1 MSIIIPVRGST
12 STVEVFNDEL
22 PENPTDVIDLLRAE
36 LAPLDAWCDFAVAY
50 HCQGRHEQFREV
62 LRGVVDAFDVYEM
75 QDFYRRDPASFASGQ
90 LRILNLLAAS
100 ATHSFMNEQ
109 LRRDIRQAWRQKALE
124 YIGRAD
130 KISTSCPQT
139 WLVKALFWIGEH
151 HRDEHALHNA
161 GYYADSSLRSS
172 DASCVA
178 SLAKAA
184 ILFHERKYAGALK
197 LYVKALRLDPRAAGT
212 SARVG
217 VGLCAYHLGDSAKA
231 TAAFD
236 RVLSLDPTN
245 VEALAAMAVLRLD
258 FTGTKS
264 NRINKGD
271 TRDES
276 TNLDRINI
284 DPVADLVSTGNLSFA
299 THMLGRAIEL
309 NPSYSIALN
318 HYANNLFWKERK
330 ICQRRAPRITATL
343 KSNVQNLVNHNEEIS
358 DVNIKLKN
366 FHSVQDPLKSP
377 TFQHMSEVDEL
388 ASRAYHCTT
397 VPEIQ
402 AEAYFILGRNSH
414 ASGNMEGA
422 LPYYTQ
428 ACKLWPSF
436 ALAQFRL
443 AQIRTSM
450 GDLASATEAAKLAH
464 KLAPHAPEVLRLLG
478 LLHLDCQSN
487 REACNILQ
495 LAVNSNRTDP
505 IVWLALANAQESIA
519 FTHCSNEN
527 KHSAIKIAIDS
538 YRSAINLQIRKGLKV
553 PQQALNNL
561 GALQFE
567 YGDLESSAITLHS
580 ALYDGLQKYIDG
592 IPLSYLTMD
601 AANSLESPLLRLWEH
616 VENNGVWLDR
626 SDSRIVWTT
635 LQAASLLHQGDV
647 ISISH
652 TDSEVVAILGK
663 IDMICDSSSKIK
675 FPGQTSLE
683 TCAIHLSEPVRQ
695 FNDLSKG
702 MQLYRLRQ
710 SPQAKIM
717 KRRFAPVY
725 TNLAQLYAMLGA
737 NAIASELV
745 HAALQLEP
753 RSTCCLL
760 LLAQL
765 NLSAKK
771 CELAHAHVDGAID
784 LALSSLGEQRSDAAD
799 VLAAACSLQCE
810 LNRLDQAYDMLHKL
824 RHASRADA
832 FASLHLG
839 WLHLCR
845 LVEGKTHAVG
855 EEEYERRLHQLAISS
870 GYARAVLHQ
879 EPSCSMAAHL
889 LGLSLMELGQLD
901 DAGII
906 FQRVRDGILGYQAKE
921 SSAPEASVFG
931 PIIAWDA
938 AVNLAHSFCLGR
950 RWTEAAIAY
959 SLCLRTSPMEVS
971 GTYCRSVI
979 QSSRAD
985 LYKWLARALY
995 GIDNIHGTSRA
1006 LAAAIHLQPT
1016 DHELRFHSAVILLNK
1031 SLHLAACLSI
1041 KGSSSPAV
1049 DSTLL
1054 SWGATTTESV
1064 HDAVRVAREVFSW
1077 LGEVQFHDRSS
1088 CQLSAF
1094 VGNLMAKCNAAL
1106 CKSGSCEDVS

>member
-36 LAPLDAWCDFAVAY
+36 LAPLDTWCDFAVAY
-50 HCQGRHEQFREV
+50 HCQGRHEQFREI

-100 ATHSFMNEQ
+100 ATHSFTNEQ
-109 LRRDIRQAWRQKALE
+109 LRRDIREAWRQKALE

-151 HRDEHALHNA
+151 HHDEHALGNA
-161 GYYADSSLRSS
+161 GYYADSSLSSS

-184 ILFHERKYAGALK
+184 ILFHEEKFADALK

-217 VGLCAYHLGDSAKA
+217 VGLCAYHLGDFAKA

-258 FTGTKS
+258 LTGPKTNGTNKS
-264 NRINKGD
+264 GDTIDETEVSPVRLVVRSRQRSNIDAASGLMSKGD
-271 TRDES
+271 MS
-276 TNLDRINI
+276 I
-284 DPVADLVSTGNLSFA
+284 A
-299 THMLGRAIEL
+299 TDMLRRAIEL

-318 HYANNLFWKERK
+318 HYANYLFWKEQK
-330 ICQRRAPRITATL
+330 ICQCRAPLTS
-343 KSNVQNLVNHNEEIS
+343 KSNVQTPANYNK
-358 DVNIKLKN
+358 DMTDANIKVTNL
-366 FHSVQDPLKSP
+366 HSTQDHRKSP
-377 TFQHMSEVDEL
+377 ASNHMSEVDEL

-402 AEAYFILGRNSH
+402 AEAYFILGRNNH
-414 ASGNMEGA
+414 VSGNIEGA

-450 GDLASATEAAKLAH
+450 GDLATATEAAKIAH
-464 KLAPHAPEVLRLLG
+464 RLAPHAPEVLRLLG
-478 LLHLDCQSN
+478 ILYLDCQSN

-505 IVWLALANAQESIA
+505 IVWLALANAQESVA

-527 KHSAIKIAIDS
+527 KQSAIKIAIDS
-538 YRSAINLQIRKGLKV
+538 YRSAINLQIRQGLKV
-553 PQQALNNL
+553 PQQVLNNL

-567 YGDLESSAITLHS
+567 YGDLESAAVTLHL
-580 ALYDGLQKYIDG
+580 ALDDELQKYIDRV
-592 IPLSYLTMD
+592 PLSYSTVD
-601 AANSLESPLLRLWEH
+601 SVNSLENPLFCLWEH
-616 VENNGVWLDR
+616 VGNHGVWLDR
-626 SDSRIVWTT
+626 SDSRILWTN
-635 LQAASLLHQGDV
+635 LQVTSLLHQGDV
-647 ISISH
+647 IRIGH
-652 TDSEVVAILGK
+652 TDFEVLTTLGK
-663 IDMICDSSSKIK
+663 IDAICNSPSTIRL
-675 FPGQTSLE
+675 PGQMSQDM
-683 TCAIHLSEPVRQ
+683 CAIHLSEPIRL
-695 FNDLSKG
+695 FDDISKSR
-702 MQLYRLRQ
+702 QLYRLRQ
-710 SPQAKIM
+710 SSQSKIL
-717 KRRFAPVY
+717 RVRCAPVCI
-725 TNLAQLYAMLGA
+725 NLAQLYAMLGA
-737 NAIASELV
+737 NTTASELV

-753 RSTCCLL
+753 RSTRCLL

-771 CELAHAHVDGAID
+771 CELAHADIDGAID
-784 LALSSLGEQRSDAAD
+784 LALSSLGGLSSDSAD
-799 VLAAACSLQCE
+799 ALAVACSLQCE

-824 RHASRADA
+824 RRVSRADA
-832 FASLHLG
+832 YASLNLG
-839 WLHLCR
+839 WLHLCKLLER
-845 LVEGKTHAVG
+845 RTHATG
-855 EEEYERRLHQLAISS
+855 AEEYECRPHQLAVASD
-870 GYARAVLHQ
+870 YARAVLHQ

-906 FQRVRDGILGYQAKE
+906 FERVRDGIQ
-921 SSAPEASVFG
+921 SSTHEANALR
-931 PIIAWDA
+931 PIVAWDA
-938 AVNLAHSFCLGR
+938 TVNLAHSCCLGR
-950 RWTEAAIAY
+950 RWTEAVTGY
-959 SLCLRTSPMEVS
+959 SFCLKTSPMEIF
-971 GTYCRSVI
+971 GTCCRSVV
-979 QSSRAD
+979 QSSRAH
-985 LYKWLARALY
+985 LFKWLARALY
-995 GIDNIHGTSRA
+995 GAKNIHGTSRA
-1006 LAAAIHLQPT
+1006 LAAAVHLQPANQET
-1016 DHELRFHSAVILLNK
+1016 RFHSAVVLLNK
-1031 SLHLAACLSI
+1031 SLHVKA
-1041 KGSSSPAV
+1041 SSV
-1049 DSTLL
+1049 DSTLS
-1054 SWGATTTESV
+1054 SWDVTAEPT
-1064 HDAVRVAREVFSW
+1064 HDAVHVARDVFSW
-1077 LGEVQFHDRSS
+1077 LGEVQFHDRS
-1088 CQLSAF
+1088 CQLSAI
-1094 VGNLMAKCNAAL
+1094 VGDLRTKCDTALL
-1106 CKSGSCEDVS
+1106 CKSGQRV